1 MRLTLVLLSN
11 LRALLVTRA
20 VYLGLLLAVLCAASS
35 TRAHALQT
43 RLHHRPASTSTGHR
57 RAAPERTRTARTG
70 SSRRATRTTSYSAA
84 RRRSMR
90 RQPAVV
96 RARMPIRRYS
106 WMTARRTAASARTL
120 PAPAKEEVESRA
132 SAKRTGIP
140 TPQTSVAEA
149 EVSDASE
156 TNSPTPQDAANEIAA
171 VEIPAPHAAL
181 AAPIAGLDPLRS
193 TRIVAMAPLRGSL
206 ESLIRQNTKTNA
218 DNLERIENDADL
230 HDRIARGQLVRV
242 PESDALAVNANLPQD
257 RRYCRPW
264 TATFLTDLSR
274 AHETQFHHS
283 FEVSSAVRTVE
294 YQKHLM
300 RTNGNAAPAVGD
312 IASPHLT
319 GATIDIAKSGLSR
332 REIYWMRDRLNSLQ
346 AEGKIDVEEEF
357 RQSCFHITVYKSY
370 IGAGPLH
377 KPTHPVTQ
385 PVEDLDTTAAPMD
398 AATPGA

>member
-1 MRLTLVLLSN
+1 MR
-11 LRALLVTRA
+11 
-20 VYLGLLLAVLCAASS
+20 
-35 TRAHALQT
+35 H
-43 RLHHRPASTSTGHR
+43 
-57 RAAPERTRTARTG
+57 
-70 SSRRATRTTSYSAA
+70 
-84 RRRSMR
+84 
-90 RQPAVV
+90 QPAVV

-106 WMTARRTAASARTL
+106 WMTARRTAASAPNL
-120 PAPAKEEVESRA
+120 PAPVREIESPAPAQRA
-132 SAKRTGIP
+132 GIP
-140 TPQTSVAEA
+140 TPQTSVAEP

-156 TNSPTPQDAANEIAA
+156 VNSPTPQDAANQIAA
-171 VEIPAPHAAL
+171 AEIPGPHAAL
-181 AAPIAGLDPLRS
+181 AAPTSALDPLRS

-206 ESLIRQNTKTNA
+206 ESLIRQNEKTNA

-242 PESDALAVNANLPQD
+242 PESDALAVNANLPLD

-264 TATFLTDLSR
+264 TAAFLTDLSR
-274 AHETQFHHS
+274 AHQTQFHHP

-312 IASPHLT
+312 VASPHLT

-332 REIYWMRDRLNSLQ
+332 SEIYWMRDRLNSLQ

-377 KPTHPVTQ
+377 KGHHPI
-385 PVEDLDTTAAPMD
+385 AAPPAEDESPSMPAE
-398 AATPGA
+398 AATPGI

>member
-1 MRLTLVLLSN
+1 
-11 LRALLVTRA
+11 
-20 VYLGLLLAVLCAASS
+20 
-35 TRAHALQT
+35 
-43 RLHHRPASTSTGHR
+43 
-57 RAAPERTRTARTG
+57 
-70 SSRRATRTTSYSAA
+70 
-84 RRRSMR
+84 
-90 RQPAVV
+90 
-96 RARMPIRRYS
+96 MPIRRYA
-106 WMTARRTAASARTL
+106 WMSARRSTISARTVHE
-120 PAPAKEEVESRA
+120 PVTEAATA
-132 SAKRTGIP
+132 SASEVPSAEEQKAGVP
-140 TPQTSVAEA
+140 TPATSVAEA

-156 TNSPTPQDAANEIAA
+156 VNSPTPQDAANQIAA
-171 VEIPAPHAAL
+171 AEIPATHAAL
-181 AAPIAGLDPLRS
+181 AAPYAALDPLRS

-206 ESLIRQNTKTNA
+206 ESLIRQNEKTNA

-242 PESDALAVNANLPQD
+242 PESDALTVNANLPLD

-264 TATFLTDLSR
+264 TAAFLTNLSR
-274 AHETQFHHS
+274 SHQAQFHHP

-294 YQKHLM
+294 YQKRLM

-332 REIYWMRDRLNSLQ
+332 SEIYWMRDRLNGLQ

-377 KPTHPVTQ
+377 KGHHPI
-385 PVEDLDTTAAPMD
+385 AAPPAEDEGPSMPAE
-398 AATPGA
+398 AATPGI